1 MREVCLKLMCHNY
14 SAMPIIRVMQSSFLV
29 SFRISCT
36 HRLARS
42 TRVRP
47 ETSSSRGGSSFLG
60 EMEVTQLMASGIVSD
75 LDEFNISSDVVCDSG
90 V

>member
-1 MREVCLKLMCHNY
+1 
-14 SAMPIIRVMQSSFLV
+14 MPIIRVMQSLFLA

-47 ETSSSRGGSSFLG
+47 ETSSSRGGSSSLG
-60 EMEVTQLMASGIVSD
+60 EMEATQLMASGIVSD